1 MHYTQYFTYIPSISR
16 IHTRAYMF
24 AHIHELFPT
33 SRLTIRLLYNM
44 LLLAVLHSDDFKC
57 PSDFRR
63 PQCPSDVPTSDAPTF
78 RRLQSPS
85 DFRRPQCPSD
95 VPTSDAPT
103 FRRLSCAEKKS
114 VAVSAS
120 APPQPY
126 RLATAPTFTRLSDL
140 SDGAST
146 PIQFPTAQRRG
157 PTTNPTAGQIR
168 LQTRLLF
175 RLQIRPEI
183 RMQIRPANMN

>member
-1 MHYTQYFTYIPSISR
+1 MIAQPRQRLTHTQLCITRSILHTYRAYPV
-16 IHTRAYMF
+16 HTRAYMF

-44 LLLAVLHSDDFKC
+44 LLLAVLHSDGFKC
-57 PSDFRR
+57 PSD
-63 PQCPSDVPTSDAPTF
+63 F

-146 PIQFPTAQRRG
+146 PIQYRLAQRLRRLSDFPTSPTGLQR
-157 PTTNPTAGQIR
+157 PFN
-168 LQTRLLF
+168 F
-175 RLQIRPEI
+175 
-183 RMQIRPANMN
+183 